1 MNSLASYWTSNVEQF
16 RRSPESFLAARNITA
31 HSFVVDILKVFCN
44 ENLPENLKLQ
54 MLLMLQEKA
63 SSLFL
68 EARSVECAVYSIKE
82 LFAQPLKGMLEV
94 YGNQTISAGTT
105 KIQRL
110 EQARKDILAQSSTQ
124 SQIYLSQILVTGTVI
139 LVTSKMVETNQDI
152 FVDFVGVLTDVIE
165 MVNNPC
171 NLLVRKS
178 ACECLW
184 ELEMMYPGLFQAK
197 LDHLY
202 AQCAVENS
210 HIFQSYMVLF
220 ATVLHHAM
228 EHLLQAS
235 ANKLDDNCLN
245 NLLTSRTE
253 PLKPLYLPRE
263 ALEQFLPVTYQAT
276 GFSSKSLTLPGNV
289 DTKEIKRAI
298 SFLMDSIS
306 FLNIGGI
313 FHLMC
318 QLMQCVKIAGLSPN
332 TFKPQFISWV
342 STTDLS
348 LFHMLL
354 LLKMKFLDDLFL
366 EGDEML
372 LLQRMLLISNQPTIP
387 QGQRLLC
394 YEWLMFFPTEE
405 DMPNLQPRL
414 PHCLE
419 YSQFSYFYPCV
430 FDSLDITVDKLKI
443 LSLCLD
449 HETLIVQ
456 GSLGVPL
463 MQCLAPLLSRVQLG
477 IGGRIAV
484 AFFRSLFLYYKHHWD
499 SDLVQQIYKLV
510 LSIVTN
516 HPQFIPHTVD
526 LLDAVAI
533 ITPNSSFP
541 NDVLRSLSDHVVSQ
555 SVDSILPNLTHH
567 LKLLSL
573 AMRATDIPPAPTIRF
588 LVQILEKSEIAC
600 NGNWSVGNC
609 VLTVCY
615 SILLHHHTSAT
626 VTDLGSLLL
635 HICASYQ
642 DIDIRDRA
650 RFYYC
655 LLTNVSNKKCTK
667 ILATETPK
675 QGLPQAIA
683 DDITTSTFPVPPPV
697 KVVRRPFIKLTRVTG
712 FTRGGSLT
720 DIKAS
725 TFCYPKKN
733 PDSSGLLDQYLN
745 MIETLYSREIYID
758 YYVHFTYSP
767 SLSTPRIIYA
777 LVLKFFSERR
787 YRKVD
792 DIHVSFLSAAKSTVP
807 SEGCCQITV
816 SFCPLDPVPV
826 NVQVRAIFCD
836 ENGMT
841 CAMDLDQLSVNFCD
855 LFHPLRIPD
864 NFETNPPLVSKGELF
879 AVLWDYMTQ
888 VERTSANLTG
898 TGAESIFCL
907 SVEWSKMGGILEEHL
922 LAFVTSASDN
932 EVRLGIFLPP
942 LQHLLLK
949 FRPLNQTT
957 VVSIASD
964 DWRLLQL
971 IESYL
976 LQFEQTAVQ

>member
-430 FDSLDITVDKLKI
+430 FDSL
-443 LSLCLD
+443 
-449 HETLIVQ
+449 
-456 GSLGVPL
+456 G
-463 MQCLAPLLSRVQLG
+463 
-477 IGGRIAV
+477 
-484 AFFRSLFLYYKHHWD
+484 
-499 SDLVQQIYKLV
+499 
-510 LSIVTN
+510 
-516 HPQFIPHTVD
+516 
-526 LLDAVAI
+526 
-533 ITPNSSFP
+533 
-541 NDVLRSLSDHVVSQ
+541 
-555 SVDSILPNLTHH
+555 
-567 LKLLSL
+567 
-573 AMRATDIPPAPTIRF
+573 
-588 LVQILEKSEIAC
+588 
-600 NGNWSVGNC
+600 
-609 VLTVCY
+609 
-615 SILLHHHTSAT
+615 
-626 VTDLGSLLL
+626 
-635 HICASYQ
+635 
-642 DIDIRDRA
+642 
-650 RFYYC
+650 
-655 LLTNVSNKKCTK
+655 
-667 ILATETPK
+667 
-675 QGLPQAIA
+675 
-683 DDITTSTFPVPPPV
+683 
-697 KVVRRPFIKLTRVTG
+697 
-712 FTRGGSLT
+712 
-720 DIKAS
+720 
-725 TFCYPKKN
+725 
-733 PDSSGLLDQYLN
+733 
-745 MIETLYSREIYID
+745 
-758 YYVHFTYSP
+758 
-767 SLSTPRIIYA
+767 
-777 LVLKFFSERR
+777 
-787 YRKVD
+787 
-792 DIHVSFLSAAKSTVP
+792 
-807 SEGCCQITV
+807 
-816 SFCPLDPVPV
+816 
-826 NVQVRAIFCD
+826 
-836 ENGMT
+836 
-841 CAMDLDQLSVNFCD
+841 
-855 LFHPLRIPD
+855 
-864 NFETNPPLVSKGELF
+864 
-879 AVLWDYMTQ
+879 
-888 VERTSANLTG
+888 
-898 TGAESIFCL
+898 
-907 SVEWSKMGGILEEHL
+907 
-922 LAFVTSASDN
+922 
-932 EVRLGIFLPP
+932 
-942 LQHLLLK
+942 
-949 FRPLNQTT
+949 
-957 VVSIASD
+957 
-964 DWRLLQL
+964 
-971 IESYL
+971 
-976 LQFEQTAVQ
+976 